1 MNTVIYAHSQSKYT
15 SVLAKFPI
23 VSNFLKS
30 LESFLTHVSER
41 KSQLVDSMLDAVMKG
56 KEKILVCIWKPEP
69 SGLPGLYR
77 HVPASLYLQVAH

>member
-1 MNTVIYAHSQSKYT
+1 MNTVIYAHCQSKYT

-41 KSQLVDSMLDAVMKG
+41 ESQLVYSMLDIVMRG
-56 KEKILVCIWKPEP
+56 KKKKK
-69 SGLPGLYR
+69 S
-77 HVPASLYLQVAH
+77 

>member
-1 MNTVIYAHSQSKYT
+1 MNTVIYAYCQSKYT

-56 KEKILVCIWKPEP
+56 KEKNLSFHLKT
-69 SGLPGLYR
+69 GLPGLHR
-77 HVPASLYLQVAH
+77 HVPASLYL